1 MRHRIA
7 NWLAVGVSAIVL
19 IAAAVVAYMQSTAR

>member
-7 NWLAVGVSAIVL
+7 NWLAVAVSAIVL
-19 IAAAVVAYMQSTAR
+19 IAAAVVAYLQSIAG